1 MPDVGRCLPGA
12 VVLETTVDVVRHV
25 IVDIDVVELADRK
38 VSDKGPGLASVAAD
52 VDAPVVS
59 VEDEIG
65 ILGVLVPGVV
75 VRVCSAVR
83 EDHLE
88 RPASVCALADH
99 AVQVEQ
105 AIRVL
110 RVRMNLRIVER
121 AVADVL
127 GRHQVPF
134 HAPIRG
140 FVQSGLLGL
149 DQGIHDVWVCR
160 AHGEAH
166 AAQLSSGQSF
176 IFPKSGPVV
185 PAIVGDIQAT
195 ALSTGGEEPRLPVKG
210 PHGRKQLV
218 GIARIQDHLGA
229 ASRVIDR
236 QDVVPGFSAIPGPE
250 DPALRVGAPG

>member
-12 VVLETTVDVVRHV
+12 VVLKAAVDVVRHV
-25 IVDIDVVELADRK
+25 VVDIDVVELADRK
-38 VSDKGPGLASVAAD
+38 VPDKGPGLASVAAD

-65 ILGVLVPGVV
+65 ILGVLVPSVV

-83 EDHLE
+83 EDHLK
-88 RPASVCALADH
+88 RPASVRALADH

-105 AIRVL
+105 AVRVL
-110 RVRMNLRIVER
+110 RVGMNLRIVER
-121 AVADVL
+121 AVSNVL

-140 FVQSGLLGL
+140 LVQSGLLGL
-149 DQGIHDVWVCR
+149 DQGVDNVRVCR
-160 AHGEAH
+160 AHGQAH
-166 AAQLSSGQSF
+166 AAQLSAGQPF

-185 PAIVGDIQAT
+185 PAVVGDIQAT
-195 ALSTGGEEPRLPVKG
+195 PLSTGGEEPRLPVKG

-218 GIARIQDHLGA
+218 GVARIQDHLGA
-229 ASRVIDR
+229 AGRVIDR
-236 QDVVPGFSAIPGPE
+236 QDVVPGFSAIAGPE
-250 DPALRVGAPG
+250 DPALRVGAPS